1 MIKLCLIVGALASG
15 LAHANQVLDQVDG
28 IVTQASCSDNR
39 ESNQIVAIAGA
50 VAGARAG
57 RVHPQSANNA
67 DAGADTGAIYGAIV
81 GSQVLAH
88 GPAFSCLIRVQS
100 ARHSQFFDV
109 QANRPFYRGMP
120 ITVLYLSN
128 GTYKAF

>member
-1 MIKLCLIVGALASG
+1 MIKRLLVIIALTNG
-15 LAHANQVLDQVDG
+15 LAHANQVLDQIEGV
-28 IVTQASCSDNR
+28 VAQAACSDNR
-39 ESNQIVAIAGA
+39 ESNQIAAIAGA

-57 RVHPQSANNA
+57 QVHPRAPLNA
-67 DAGADTGAIYGAIV
+67 ETGADTGAIYGAIV

-88 GPAFSCLIRVQS
+88 GPAFSCLVRVQS
-100 ARHSQFFDV
+100 ARHFQFFDV
-109 QANRPFYRGMP
+109 QANRPFRRGMP